1 MRYMNRTIAKIGA
14 GIVSLTVF
22 LFAVCL
28 LVDFAFGAY
37 AVCMILP
44 IGYAMMVAG
53 FLHESAADRRVAA
66 QVGML
71 FAAVYAVLV
80 SLVYFAQTT
89 LRFDGLSEQAVQLL
103 DFQRGGLL
111 FSYDLLG
118 YGMMAL
124 STFFIGLSVKPA
136 NCADKW
142 LKAMLMIHGLFFFSC
157 FLFPMT
163 GLGNGMAD
171 GASRAGTGA
180 LLGWCLYFLPIG
192 LLAYRHFSVLSN
204 VENANDSEI

>member
-1 MRYMNRTIAKIGA
+1 MNRTIAKIGA
-14 GIVSLTVF
+14 GIVSATVL

-28 LVDFAFGAY
+28 SVDFAFGAY
-37 AVCMILP
+37 VVCMILP
-44 IGYAMMVAG
+44 IGYGMMAAG

-80 SLVYFAQTT
+80 LLVYFAQTT
-89 LRFDGLSEQAVQLL
+89 LRFDGMSAQAVQLL

-111 FSYDLLG
+111 FNYDLLG

-157 FLFPMT
+157 FLLPMT
-163 GLGNGMAD
+163 GLCSGMAD
-171 GASRAGTGA
+171 GASRGGTWA
-180 LLGWCLYFLPIG
+180 LLCWCLYFLPIG
-192 LLAYRHFSVLSN
+192 LLAFRHFSILSN
-204 VENANDSEI
+204 VENANDNGI